1 MLKYYF
7 KTSDSMY
14 PNMYPNSIYPR
25 SLRSLGVSCGEVNMA

>member
-1 MLKYYF
+1 MLNYYC

-25 SLRSLGVSCGEVNMA
+25 SLRSLGASRSEVAIA